1 MAFESPE
8 TVTAA
13 VGRLFAAG
21 YPGFELVDRDLVL
34 SRHRRVPYLGVDGS
48 GRLVLVLC
56 LEPDAGDAASLALDA
71 LAFARARAAALVR
84 HLNSPRLR
92 SPLTAVVWLVAREF
106 GTDERVRLQRLE
118 PGAVRLFECVCIES
132 QRSVSDYLLEASVAA
147 DAAPGAV
154 PGPSLA
160 PAPSGP
166 LAALAPNLRELAEG
180 VVRRVEHLDD
190 DLEATRTA
198 DGIVWRFQDELVC
211 SLSLSG
217 GELSGAVSG
226 GGFDG
231 PIAGPEGVEGFLGAA
246 VQRYLAV
253 LGHGDLIA
261 VPRPAAAV
269 PLLTPEELAA
279 FDPTR

>member
-1 MAFESPE
+1 M
-8 TVTAA
+8 
-13 VGRLFAAG
+13 
-21 YPGFELVDRDLVL
+21 
-34 SRHRRVPYLGVDGS
+34 PYLGVDGA

-71 LAFARARAAALVR
+71 LAFARARATALVR
-84 HLNSPRLR
+84 HLNAPRLR

-106 GTDERVRLQRLE
+106 STDERVRLQRLE

-132 QRSVSDYLLEASVAA
+132 QRSVSDYLLEASVANE
-147 DAAPGAV
+147 AAAAAAV
-154 PGPSLA
+154 NPTTV
-160 PAPSGP
+160 PAASGP
-166 LAALAPNLRELAEG
+166 LAALAPNLRDLAEG
-180 VVRRVEHLDD
+180 VIRRVEHLDD

-198 DGIVWRFQDELVC
+198 DSIVWRFQDEFVC
-211 SLSLSG
+211 SLSLVG
-217 GELSGAVSG
+217 GELSGAVPG

-231 PIAGPEGVEGFLGAA
+231 PITGPEGVESFLGAA

-261 VPRPAAAV
+261 VPRSAAAA

>member
-8 TVTAA
+8 TVTAT

-34 SRHRRVPYLGVDGS
+34 SRHRRVPYLGVDDAGC
-48 GRLVLVLC
+48 LVLVLC
-56 LEPDAGDAASLALDA
+56 LEADAADATSLALDA
-71 LAFARARAAALVR
+71 LAFARARDTALLR

-92 SPLTAVVWLVAREF
+92 TPLKAVAWLVAREF
-106 GTDERVRLQRLE
+106 STDERVRLQRLE
-118 PGAVRLFECVCIES
+118 PGAVRLFSCVCIES
-132 QRSVSDYLLEASVAA
+132 QRNVSDYLLEVSVAA
-147 DAAPGAV
+147 DAAPAAV
-154 PGPSLA
+154 PGPSHA

-190 DLEATRTA
+190 DLEATRTS
-198 DGIVWRFQDELVC
+198 DSIVWRFQDELVC
-211 SLSLSG
+211 SLSLVG

-231 PIAGPEGVEGFLGAA
+231 SILGSEGVEHFLGAA

-261 VPRPAAAV
+261 VPRPAATA